1 MTIMVSD
8 FKLPAPCH
16 FFGRETNKLRFAWN
30 SAVCLFLKH
39 MASGLLCYAGLQCRL
54 QRIKLCLVTTTC
66 KGPEG
71 KTINCQAPLLRKIAM
86 KIHTSWGPLMTFTC
100 PCHALPKLSWTS
112 QTRKKHKL
120 ELRNHLKQ
128 SKTTDTTRHMVSL
141 LRSNSSKWLMSQ
153 KLIALVAAVGFA
165 NHSCLDQRCDT

>member
-1 MTIMVSD
+1 MQLLHAIAMTIMVSD

-16 FFGRETNKLRFAWN
+16 CFGRETNKLRFAWN

-71 KTINCQAPLLRKIAM
+71 KTINCQALLLRKIAM

-112 QTRKKHKL
+112 QTRKKHSC
-120 ELRNHLKQ
+120 NVNGVGT
-128 SKTTDTTRHMVSL
+128 SK
-141 LRSNSSKWLMSQ
+141 SSQ
-153 KLIALVAAVGFA
+153 
-165 NHSCLDQRCDT
+165 T